1 MQKFLTH
8 EAIAGGYF
16 NQDFNVGV
24 GVFSA
29 WAGELANSGR
39 TVDFLIQ
46 RLQTD
51 YERLNPKMRKA
62 FGAKDV
68 ALRSN

>member
-16 NQDFNVGV
+16 NEDFNGGV
-24 GVFSA
+24 GIFSA
-29 WAGELANSGR
+29 WAGELTNNAR
-39 TVDFLIQ
+39 VVDFLIQ
-46 RLQTD
+46 RLPTD